1 MSFCYDEAMI
11 DSDHL
16 TSVLRSARDAVDA
29 ADLPPD
35 LRVSA
40 FERALGA
47 LLGDPVGGDEAGN
60 TLDSDDGLSLS
71 GDTSPAAKKAAA
83 KLRVDEHLLM
93 RVLDFD
99 EDGVHIIVPRSRL
112 AKAKSEAV
120 QQVAL
125 LTVGGRQG
133 SGLDPEGW
141 THQGL
146 VREATEVLGVD
157 DHSNFAVH
165 MKRLTGV
172 RARGSGRTGEL
183 KMNAVGFEAAG
194 DLVKS
199 LASEAD
205 G

>member
-1 MSFCYDEAMI
+1 MN
-11 DSDHL
+11 
-16 TSVLRSARDAVDA
+16 
-29 ADLPPD
+29 PD
-35 LRVSA
+35 PN
-40 FERALGA
+40 
-47 LLGDPVGGDEAGN
+47 PVA
-60 TLDSDDGLSLS
+60 
-71 GDTSPAAKKAAA
+71 DTSPAAKRVAA
-83 KLRVDEHLLM
+83 KLRVDERLLT
-93 RVLDFD
+93 RILDFD
-99 EDGVHIIVPRSRL
+99 EDGVHILVPRRSL

-125 LTVGGRQG
+125 LVVGGRQA
-133 SGLDPEGW
+133 SGIDPEGW
-141 THQGL
+141 THQGV

-157 DHSNFAVH
+157 DHSNFAAH

-194 DLVKS
+194 DLIKS